1 MASHNDFGKLA
12 EELAEAFLL
21 EKGMKIL
28 AKNFRYQKA
37 EIDLIAQTENQIVIV
52 EVKARATDVFM
63 LPQEAVNK
71 KKIKL
76 MVLAA
81 NYFIEENNIDLETRF
96 DVISVLPNEAGK
108 LEITHIENAFEAFD
122 ANLQTWSYFLK
133 IIK

>member
-1 MASHNDFGKLA
+1 MASHNEFGKLA

-108 LEITHIENAFEAFD
+108 LEIRHIENAFEAFD
-122 ANLQTWSYFLK
+122 AN
-133 IIK
+133 